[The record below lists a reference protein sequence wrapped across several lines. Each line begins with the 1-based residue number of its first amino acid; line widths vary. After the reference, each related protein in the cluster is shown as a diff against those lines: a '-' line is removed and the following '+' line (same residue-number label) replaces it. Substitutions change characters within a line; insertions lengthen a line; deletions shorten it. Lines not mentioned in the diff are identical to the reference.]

1 MQSDQRAQPPRNGA
15 GRGAGGGIHRRGLIR
30 SAAQLGIGTFV
41 SRLLGLGR
49 DMSRAWLF
57 GTGTAA
63 DAFSVAFRFPNL
75 LRALFAEGALSAAF
89 VPVFTRTLHEGDREN
104 LEDFLHSF
112 ATLLLLTLVGVS
124 LLGVVLAPLVVPWI
138 VAGFEEVP
146 GKIALTI
153 RLTQLLFPY
162 ILLIGL
168 ATLAM
173 GVLNSFGHFAMP
185 ALAPALMNVA
195 MILGVVVVAPRV
207 AETPE
212 RQIYALAGAVLV
224 GGLLQGL
231 IQLPPLLRRG
241 LRPRFRWAFGHPG
254 IRKVALLMVPG
265 IFGFAVAEI
274 NAFVNL
280 LLASRLEPGSVAAL
294 EYGQRVMQLPLG
306 VFAVAL
312 GTAVL
317 PTLSRQAA
325 AHDFDALRDTYGFSL
340 RMTWLILIPA
350 SVLLIV
356 LARPLL
362 MLLFA
367 RGAFR
372 TGDSLELTTIA
383 LVWFSVGLVAYG
395 SVKSLVPVF
404 YAQQDTRTPVRCAA
418 LSMGANIVLAVAL
431 MGPMRLGGLALATAA
446 ASAINVMLLFRETVR
461 RTGIGIPKD
470 LVGAGLR
477 FLLAGGACGVAA
489 YLANETIPLPLLP
502 RVLLALAAGG
512 LADLVVLLL
521 LRAEEPRDLLEMLRR
536 RFGRSR

>member
-1 MQSDQRAQPPRNGA
+1 MRSEHGASGGGDGATGGA
-15 GRGAGGGIHRRGLIR
+15 GDGAHRRGLLR
-30 SAAQLGIGTFV
+30 SAAQLSLGTFA

-63 DAFSVAFRFPNL
+63 DAFSIAFRLPNL
-75 LRALFAEGALSAAF
+75 LRSLFAEGALSAAF
-89 VPVFTRTLHEGDREN
+89 VPIFTRILHEGDREN

-112 ATLLLLTLVGVS
+112 ATLLLLALIGVS
-124 LLGVVLAPLVVPWI
+124 LLGVVLAPAAVPWI
-138 VAGFEEVP
+138 VAGFDEVP
-146 GKIALTI
+146 GKIDLTV

-162 ILLIGL
+162 ILLIGM

-173 GVLNSFGHFAMP
+173 GALNSLGHFAMP
-185 ALAPALMNVA
+185 ALSPALLNVA
-195 MILGVVVVAPRV
+195 MILGVLVVAPRV
-207 AETPE
+207 SAAPE
-212 RQIYALAGAVLV
+212 KQVYALAGAVLV

-241 LRPRFRWAFGHPG
+241 LRPRLRWAFGHPG
-254 IRKVALLMVPG
+254 IRRTLLLMVPG

-274 NAFVNL
+274 NAFVNM
-280 LLASRLEPGSVAAL
+280 LLASRLEPGSVSAL

-317 PTLSRQAA
+317 PALSRQAA
-325 AHDFDALRDTYGFSL
+325 ARDLDALRDTYGFSL
-340 RMTWLILIPA
+340 RMTWLILVPA
-350 SVLLIV
+350 SALLIV

-362 MLLFA
+362 TILFS

-372 TGDSLELTTIA
+372 MGDSLEMTVIA
-383 LVWFSVGLVAYG
+383 LVWFSAGLVAYG

-418 LSMGANIVLAVAL
+418 ISMAANILLALVL

-446 ASAINVMLLFRETVR
+446 ASAINVALLFREAAR
-461 RTGIGIPKD
+461 RTGIGIPAG
-470 LVGAGLR
+470 LAGAGLR
-477 FLLAGGACGVAA
+477 FLLAGAACALAA
-489 YLANETIPLPLLP
+489 YAVDRTVAIPLLP
-502 RVLLALAAGG
+502 RVLLALGIGG
-512 LADLVVLLL
+512 SVDLLAHHLLGSG
-521 LRAEEPRDLLEMLRR
+521 EPRELI
-536 RFGRSR
+536 GIIRSRLGRAR